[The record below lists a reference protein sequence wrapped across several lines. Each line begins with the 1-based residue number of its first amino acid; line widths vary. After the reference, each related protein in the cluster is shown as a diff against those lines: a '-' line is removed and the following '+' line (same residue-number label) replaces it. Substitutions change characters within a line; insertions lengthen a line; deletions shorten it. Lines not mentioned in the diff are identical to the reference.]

1 MSKAVSAT
9 RTGRRTR
16 LLCLLCCP
24 GRPRRPIRLLPVPVS
39 AVRALS
45 SPVVLATQPYGTA
58 LHDQGQPPGKG
69 LGHTSAGF
77 GQQAA
82 ERGRRNLHLP
92 GGLFLRKPFG
102 ISQAQCLQHV
112 QAQRHGGRVVPCV
125 RGEASARGLGSDEAQ
140 FLRSHGTSLI

>member
-77 GQQAA
+77 VIHSVIT
-82 ERGRRNLHLP
+82 E
-92 GGLFLRKPFG
+92 G
-102 ISQAQCLQHV
+102 IKV
-112 QAQRHGGRVVPCV
+112 G
-125 RGEASARGLGSDEAQ
+125 
-140 FLRSHGTSLI
+140 